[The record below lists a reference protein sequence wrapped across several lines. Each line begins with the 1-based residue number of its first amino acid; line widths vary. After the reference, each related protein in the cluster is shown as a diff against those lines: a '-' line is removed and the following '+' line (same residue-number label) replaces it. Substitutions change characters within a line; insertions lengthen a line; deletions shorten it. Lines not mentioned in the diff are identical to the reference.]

1 MRAAGRGTWLA
12 GVLKGARYLPSQGS
26 AWAPSWRGEP
36 SWGELRLAC
45 PSGAGLRPRPTQ
57 GALGHLPSQFPAP
70 EANPDTPPPPASS
83 ALSLAEPDTPPGW
96 HRSAPQPRTCPLL
109 LFSQD
114 RGGRRELRPLEQ
126 LWVSSLGFRWAGWG
140 GDGAEGGRTGAGKKD
155 GRDRGA
161 RRGRGRAR
169 PGSPPGWGRQRA
181 RRGQIPLGNRSWPHV
196 APQLLR
202 CWFSPLSHC
211 GEPTGLV
218 RAIRAPRYAGP
229 PDFKLSFWGTSS
241 CPLVVTQSPCRSSLS
256 GQFPR

>member
-1 MRAAGRGTWLA
+1 MPA
-12 GVLKGARYLPSQGS
+12 LPGLGS
-26 AWAPSWRGEP
+26 GPGPLRVPWDTYPPSSPAPRP
-36 SWGELRLAC
+36 TRT
-45 PSGAGLRPRPTQ
+45 PRPRPRPPRS
-57 GALGHLPSQFPAP
+57 HWPSPTRPPAGTAPPRSPGPAP
-70 EANPDTPPPPASS
+70 SCFSP
-83 ALSLAEPDTPPGW
+83 
-96 HRSAPQPRTCPLL
+96 RSA
-109 LFSQD
+109 
-114 RGGRRELRPLEQ
+114 GGRAGGGQRRELRPLEQ

-161 RRGRGRAR
+161 RRGRGKAR
-169 PGSPPGWGRQRA
+169 PGSPPGWDRQRA
-181 RRGQIPLGNRSWPHV
+181 RRGQIPPGNRSWPHV

-229 PDFKLSFWGTSS
+229 PGFKLSFRGASS
-241 CPLVVTQSPCRSSLS
+241 CPLVVTQSPCRSPGKHTDSLS